1 MSVEAND
8 RPGLTDAYATRVR
21 ADLERV
27 DAEIVEVQARLKA
40 LAVDR
45 ALLSKLWEN
54 IFGESGP
61 MSPVTESGPAEAPRS
76 PLPEE
81 ASAPENGSGAGE
93 RRRPGGRRR
102 GPLVRDVVLEFLRE
116 ATEPVSVR
124 DVHVALRSSPIA
136 PPGKVVVRNTLESL
150 VAKGVAR
157 RCRDGQSV
165 RYSVEG
171 AQEPQTES

>member
-1 MSVEAND
+1 MSVEANG
-8 RPGLTDAYATRVR
+8 RVGLTDAYATRVR

-27 DAEIVEVQARLKA
+27 DAEIVEVQTRLNE

-61 MSPVTESGPAEAPRS
+61 MSPVTEPGPAEAPRS
-76 PLPEE
+76 PLPEK
-81 ASAPENGSGAGE
+81 ASVPKNGSGAGE

-102 GPLVRDVVLEFLRE
+102 GPLVRDVVLELLHK

-124 DVHVALRSSPIA
+124 DVHVALQSSPIT

-165 RYSVEG
+165 RYAVEEP
-171 AQEPQTES
+171 QEPRTDS